1 MADSLPIDVWRDI
14 FEFTCIDGGR
24 TASSLSCVSKA
35 FRTISAT
42 YQFRS
47 VRLSRLRDI
56 QKFLTRYDAALA
68 TASTAGCD
76 PPRVYHLLLSF
87 LPGETD
93 VTLLD
98 AGCHMRDFHAW
109 RDMKG
114 AWNARCVD
122 LLSRLF
128 VLIGGHLK
136 TLTVLQS
143 PTIPLPFVRC
153 TLPALRELTLLADD
167 RLLVRLPSE
176 SVDHSSWVEL
186 SNTEFYAARA
196 PLDLT
201 EIAANPP
208 FPALERLHV
217 VDVSGE
223 DVARKRLPW
232 ATTFPVWAKLAPRLA
247 VLHFSHAD
255 AATLRDM
262 GHLFRTTPLLFPALR
277 TLAVQPAV
285 EGPEGAAAVAALRE
299 ACARA
304 ALGHALSPL
313 RVDCE
318 DVYPATDGNDS
329 AYWPR
334 KLEAEWS
341 KRML

>member
-1 MADSLPIDVWRDI
+1 MVDSLPIDVWCGI
-14 FEFTCIDGGR
+14 FEFACTDGGR
-24 TASSLSCVSKA
+24 IASSLSRVSKA

-42 YQFRS
+42 YRFRS
-47 VRLSRLRDI
+47 VRLSRLRNI
-56 QKFLTRYDAALA
+56 QEFLTRYEAALA
-68 TASTAGCD
+68 TASAAGCD

-114 AWNARCVD
+114 VWNARCVD
-122 LLSRLF
+122 LLTRLF
-128 VLIGGHLK
+128 ALIGAHLK

-167 RLLVRLPSE
+167 RLFVRLPSE
-176 SVDHSSWVEL
+176 AGDHNSWIEL
-186 SNTEFYAARA
+186 SNTEFYAAGA

-201 EIAANPP
+201 EVAANPP

-223 DVARKRLPW
+223 DVAPKRLQW
-232 ATTFPVWAKLAPRLA
+232 ATTLPVWARLAPRLA
-247 VLHFSHAD
+247 TLRLSHPD
-255 AATLRDM
+255 VATLRDM
-262 GHLFRTTPLLFPALR
+262 HNLLRATPPVFAALR
-277 TLAVQPAV
+277 TLAVQPAT
-285 EGPEGAAAVAALRE
+285 EGQQAAAAVAKLKQV
-299 ACARA
+299 CADA
-304 ALGHALSPL
+304 SSHELSGTWVHF
-313 RVDCE
+313 VDASP
-318 DVYPATDGNDS
+318 VAGGSDS

-334 KLEAEWS
+334 ELVAEWS
-341 KRML
+341 ERML